1 MENKIRRK
9 KLTLSILG
17 NSQVG
22 KTNLIGRYLGNI
34 FQEDSLNTIGNER
47 YTNEIEIDGE
57 KFILKIYDTSGQ
69 ERFRSTSI
77 MVIKQ
82 SKIILLVYDVTNR
95 KSFEELNYWV
105 KTVEDNRNDNCII
118 GIVGNKIDLCEK
130 IEVSEEEG
138 IEFAKKNNFQF
149 ASTSAKSNIYNF
161 NYLINNLIDE
171 YFRKYPKEK
180 EFISLEI
187 QKEKKKKR
195 KTCCQGEIYFPF
207 GERFKARVLPWY
219 IPMFEIREKK
229 EKENSLI

>member
-17 NSQVG
+17 NSHVG

-105 KTVEDNRNDNCII
+105 KTVEDYRNDNCII

-130 IEVSEEEG
+130 I
-138 IEFAKKNNFQF
+138 
-149 ASTSAKSNIYNF
+149 KS
-161 NYLINNLIDE
+161 
-171 YFRKYPKEK
+171 
-180 EFISLEI
+180 
-187 QKEKKKKR
+187 
-195 KTCCQGEIYFPF
+195 
-207 GERFKARVLPWY
+207 
-219 IPMFEIREKK
+219 IRGRRHR
-229 EKENSLI
+229 IC